1 MKNEKLWSGI
11 CRRFSGLKQIGNVL
25 RTPEFFIFIFSF
37 FILSFAACGERQEI
51 KKTGGAVFD
60 ISPEIIAARVD
71 TLIDI
76 GIVRSGEILLYNAS
90 LRNTGEEPLVI
101 KNVNTSCGCTS
112 VEYEKQPIAPGQEG
126 NLSLRFDSK
135 GMAGMQIKL
144 IEISTSAGTYPYQV
158 LLRIEVTGNE
168 NF

>member
-1 MKNEKLWSGI
+1 MREALVRVNYPNIEEFTLD
-11 CRRFSGLKQIGNVL
+11 NVL
-25 RTPEFFIFIFSF
+25 FHQPLPLPIPGTLTVSF
-37 FILSFAACGERQEI
+37 HLGLFVGQNNVERFAQL
-51 KKTGGAVFD
+51 TAVFGMH
-60 ISPEIIAARVD
+60 
-71 TLIDI
+71 LIDI

-90 LRNTGEEPLVI
+90 LRNTGEEPMVI